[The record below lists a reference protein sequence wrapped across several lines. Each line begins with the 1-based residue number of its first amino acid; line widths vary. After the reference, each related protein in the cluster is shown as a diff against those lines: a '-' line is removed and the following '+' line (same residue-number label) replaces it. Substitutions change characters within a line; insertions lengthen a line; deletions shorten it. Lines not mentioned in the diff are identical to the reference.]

1 MEKIFIFII
10 FLIIYIINFYI
21 TWYNPFNFKFIN
33 EKYNNHN
40 KPFDIINDKKL
51 NTTESND
58 SAQNTKIK
66 FERWHFKSTYHCTP
80 YKKNVVKLVNK
91 NINVSTT

>member
-40 KPFDIINDKKL
+40 KPFDIINDINNNKSDFYESLYHKKIPVIL
-51 NTTESND
+51 D
-58 SAQNTKIK
+58 SRKIG
-66 FERWHFKSTYHCTP
+66 RAH
-80 YKKNVVKLVNK
+80 V
-91 NINVSTT
+91 